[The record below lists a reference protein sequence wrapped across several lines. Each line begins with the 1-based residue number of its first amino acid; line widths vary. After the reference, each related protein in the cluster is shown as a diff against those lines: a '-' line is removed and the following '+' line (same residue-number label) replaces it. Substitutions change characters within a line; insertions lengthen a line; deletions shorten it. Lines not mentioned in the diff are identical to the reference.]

1 LQGHSSEVWSVAFSP
16 DGQTLAS
23 GSGDQTIRLWD
34 VQTGEALATLTGH
47 TGWVSAVAFSPDGQ
61 TLVSNSVD
69 ETVRLWEVSSGQCLH
84 TLRAPG
90 PYAGLNIIGVTG
102 LSEAQKA
109 ALKAL
114 GAVEET

>member
-1 LQGHSSEVWSVAFSP
+1 
-16 DGQTLAS
+16 
-23 GSGDQTIRLWD
+23 
-34 VQTGEALATLTGH
+34 
-47 TGWVSAVAFSPDGQ
+47 VAFSPDGQ

-90 PYAGLNIIGVTG
+90 PYAGLNITGVMG
-102 LSEAQKA
+102 LSEAQKV